1 MPYFNNW
8 KHNILQRP
16 GNFTAKQTHEG
27 IQITCYYDVIE
38 ATKYLL
44 KEGFQFCAHRT
55 VLYIN
60 EYISILDINGV
71 LAEETT
77 IQQFFN
83 LAIIILFVCK
93 AQLLFLQEI
102 QEVNT
107 KTKEQPHGILLTT
120 SFFHKEIV
128 TYLQHIYTLGD
139 KSSQKLIFNSIALE
153 P

>member
-1 MPYFNNW
+1 M
-8 KHNILQRP
+8 L
-16 GNFTAKQTHEG
+16 TE
-27 IQITCYYDVIE
+27 
-38 ATKYLL
+38 
-44 KEGFQFCAHRT
+44 QFCTSMSTSVFWTSMGYWPKKRQS
-55 VLYIN
+55 N
-60 EYISILDINGV
+60 SFSIWL
-71 LAEETT
+71 
-77 IQQFFN
+77 
-83 LAIIILFVCK
+83 IILFVCK